1 MGKKREK
8 IEIRLSD
15 EELIPSTIGVLEE
28 TKKGSLGLIILFL
41 IFIVFV
47 LFLPNITNGIN
58 KLLGDE
64 EMIIIPSKEEEKD
77 KEEDNE
83 KISNIYSL
91 TDDLEITYNGIKFK
105 NFSKNTNWISMI
117 MVNENDVDIDFEKER
132 YFLETYSEDQTLLG
146 RHIFNNVVLSKKSSK
161 TLTLELSED
170 EYNNLSKILIVK
182 KDEKDYPKVSLL
194 KNDNNQ
200 FVLTCKKNTNDIIYT
215 FDKKEEL
222 IRIQDTINFVNDNS
236 DIYSSN
242 LSFYQGQTANLN
254 NAEGISSSLVEV
266 STGFT
271 VTTQIDVKKSLVTT
285 LVSENY
291 YKEASPK
298 VIHFEMESRGYSCN

>member
-1 MGKKREK
+1 MGKKREE

-64 EMIIIPSKEEEKD
+64 EMIITPSKEEEKD

-117 MVNENDVDIDFEKER
+117 MVNENDVDVDFEKER

-146 RHIFNNVVLSKKSSK
+146 RHIFNNVLLSKKSSK

-182 KDEKDYPKVSLL
+182 KEEKDYPKVSLL

-200 FVLTCKKNTNDIIYT
+200 FVLTCKKNTNEIIYT

-222 IRIQDTINFVNDNS
+222 IRIQDTINFANDNS
-236 DIYSSN
+236 YSYSSN

-271 VTTQIDVKKSLVTT
+271 VTTQIDTKNVLETSLK
-285 LVSENY
+285 SENY